1 MQSHESFTSFK
12 GYRYARWAGLL
23 CLGVLGI
30 YIWDDPVGGPR
41 GDSFLGYTL
50 GILGAVIIVWLM
62 FLGARKRAYQRGPG
76 SLTGWLS
83 AHVYLGLALVL
94 IASLHT
100 GLKFHHFGLDIHTAT
115 YVVMNFVVASG
126 IWGVVLYRRAPARMS
141 QALDGRGLTELLQL
155 LDDIDVESTS
165 LAARVGGEA
174 EELVRRSL
182 AAPVISGWAGRF
194 TRRHPDCPCAATA
207 RRLEQMGREGRAE
220 ITELY
225 LLQARRLH
233 QLQRLRAYLRNK
245 AWTQLW
251 LLFHVPLS
259 FGLLALLFGHIIVV
273 FFYW

>member
-115 YVVMNFVVASG
+115 YVVMNLVVASG

-194 TRRHPDCPCAATA
+194 TRRHPGCPCAAAA

>member
-1 MQSHESFTSFK
+1 MQSHESYTSFR
-12 GYRYARWAGLL
+12 GYRYARWAGAL
-23 CLGVLGI
+23 CLGVIGI
-30 YIWDDPVGGPR
+30 YLWDNPVGGPR
-41 GDSFLGYTL
+41 GDSVLGYTL
-50 GILGAVIIVWLM
+50 GVLGAVIIVWLL

-100 GLKFHHFGLDIHTAT
+100 GLNFHRFGLDIHTAT
-115 YVVMNFVVASG
+115 YVVMNLVVGSG
-126 IWGVVLYRRAPARMS
+126 IWGVVLYRRSPARMS
-141 QALDGRGLTELLQL
+141 AALDGRGLTEVLRL
-155 LDDIDVESTS
+155 LDDIDVESTG

-182 AAPVISGWAGRF
+182 AAPVTGGWAGRF
-194 TRRHPDCPCAATA
+194 TRRYPRCPCAAATT
-207 RRLEQMGREGRAE
+207 RLEQLGREGDAD
-220 ITELY
+220 ITALY

-259 FGLLALLFGHIIVV
+259 FGLLALLLGHIIVV

>member
-30 YIWDDPVGGPR
+30 YIWDDPGGGPR

-115 YVVMNFVVASG
+115 YVVMNLVVASG

-194 TRRHPDCPCAATA
+194 TRRHPDCPCAAAA

>member
-1 MQSHESFTSFK
+1 MQSQESFTSFRS
-12 GYRYARWAGLL
+12 YRYARWAGLM
-23 CLGVLGI
+23 CLVALAV
-30 YIWDDPVGGPR
+30 YVWDDPEGGAR

-50 GILGAVIIVWLM
+50 GVLGAVIIVWLM

-76 SLTGWLS
+76 SLMGWLS

-100 GLKFHHFGLDIHTAT
+100 GLNFERFGLDIHTAT
-115 YVVMNFVVASG
+115 YVVMNLVVMSG
-126 IWGVVLYRRAPARMS
+126 IWGVVLYRRTPARMS
-141 QALDGRGLTELLQL
+141 QALDGRGLTQL
-155 LDDIDVESTS
+155 LHLLDEIDAESAS

-182 AAPVISGWAGRF
+182 AAPVIGRWGGRF
-194 TRRHPDCPCAATA
+194 SRSHPGCACAAATT
-207 RRLEQMGREGRAE
+207 RLEQMGREGNAE
-220 ITELY
+220 ITALY

-245 AWTQLW
+245 AWSQLW

-259 FGLLALLFGHIIVV
+259 FALLALLLGHIIIV